1 MYISVNLPNIICGC
15 VGNGKNIDFVREN
28 LRMIGCLD
36 EKNELVDGAS
46 NRLAGIIGAIVM
58 CGELSLLAA
67 LTNQDE
73 LVKSHILFERT
84 ITK

>member
-1 MYISVNLPNIICGC
+1 MTTKSEKKSDP
-15 VGNGKNIDFVREN
+15 KFS
-28 LRMIGCLD
+28 RMDESELYDIKEFFKHLYYD